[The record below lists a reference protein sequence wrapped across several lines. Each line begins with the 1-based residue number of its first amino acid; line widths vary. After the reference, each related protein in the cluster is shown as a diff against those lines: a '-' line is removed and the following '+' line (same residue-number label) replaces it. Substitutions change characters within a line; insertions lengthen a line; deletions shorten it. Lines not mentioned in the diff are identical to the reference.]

1 MNHVIN
7 TDELLQE
14 VSPEA
19 PCGEDLEYDP
29 EFVAMEKA
37 SEGKAVQQVG
47 DSIIPAQDPNWRSVK
62 NKALELNQRTKDL
75 RVAVYLTQAMVPIH
89 GLVGLHDGLTLVL
102 GLIER
107 YWDDFHPKLDPDDN
121 NDPTI
126 RVNTLLNLCGQT
138 TMLRLIREVELASA
152 KGLGQV
158 LFRDYLIAEGKLPV
172 PEDTETPP
180 PGLAELGVTFMGCDL
195 EELQEK
201 AEAVEQSI
209 GLVEAIESALME
221 KVGASHAVAF
231 TPIIEILKE
240 LNGIFVEHLTRRGAG
255 TPEAEGVSSPGQDQ
269 AQPVTGAVN
278 SREDVIRVLDLACDY
293 FRRSE
298 PSSPVPLLLMRA
310 KNLVSKEF
318 LEIIRDIAP
327 GGVQEVE
334 NIRGPDSG

>member
-7 TDELLQE
+7 TEELLQE
-14 VSPEA
+14 VSPDA
-19 PCGEDLEYDP
+19 PCGEDLEYDL
-29 EFVAMEKA
+29 EFAAMEQA
-37 SEGKAVQQVG
+37 SEGKAAQQVG
-47 DSIIPAQDPNWRSVK
+47 DSIIPATDPDWRTVK
-62 NKALELNQRTKDL
+62 SKALDLLQRTKDL
-75 RVAVYLTQAMVPIH
+75 RIAVYLTQAMVSID

-107 YWDDFHPKLDPDDN
+107 YWDDFQPKLDPDDN

-126 RVNTLLNLCGQT
+126 RVNTLLNLCGQES
-138 TMLRLIREVELASA
+138 MLRLIRDVELAKA
-152 KGLGQV
+152 KGLGRV
-158 LFRDYLIAEGKLPV
+158 SLRDHLIAEGKMPV
-172 PEDTETPP
+172 PEDVDTPP
-180 PGLAELGVTFMGCDL
+180 QGLAELGVTFMSCDL

-209 GLVEAIESALME
+209 GLVDSIESTLME
-221 KVGASHAVAF
+221 KVGDSHAVSF
-231 TPIIEILKE
+231 TPITELLNNLNDILVTQ
-240 LNGIFVEHLTRRGAG
+240 LARRGTI
-255 TPEAEGVSSPGQDQ
+255 TPEGEEIDSPGQSQD
-269 AQPVTGAVN
+269 QPVTGAVN

-334 NIRGPDSG
+334 NIRGPGSE